1 MSLFP
6 AFIKLE
12 GRPCLVVGAGPI
24 GESKIASLLSAGAV
38 VRVVAPQATPAVS
51 EWAAQGKLFWEAR
64 EFQPADLDGIVL
76 VVSAVPSQE
85 VSAAV
90 FMEARRRGVL
100 CNAVDDPDHCDFYY
114 PAVVNRGHLQIAIS
128 TGGHSPALAQRLRR
142 DLEQQFGPDYEAWIE
157 TLGKARGELFVS
169 ELDTAARRER
179 LHEIASA
186 EAFHKFECVKT
197 AQVPDP
203 RDARGGQTPGMVY
216 LVGAGPGDPELLT
229 LKALRILGQADVV
242 LHDDLLTPE
251 ILELIPRTAR
261 VECVGKRHG
270 DRQVSQEEIN
280 ARLCK
285 YGAQGLT
292 VVRLKGGDGAI
303 FGRAG
308 EETAALHAV
317 GIAFSMVPGVTA
329 ASSAASAAGLSLTD
343 RRLGSA
349 LVFLTAQ
356 RCKGNPPPNWKAVA
370 ALGGAIAI
378 YMPGGHET
386 DLAREL
392 IDSGIGPD
400 TPCVVVSQA
409 SRPDE
414 RILRTTVGKLR
425 ETPGLPAP
433 SILLIGVLAAGSS
446 PPSLSASA
454 GRQDP
459 AYVRTE
465 SKPGT

>member
-24 GESKIASLLSAGAV
+24 GESKIASLLAAGAA
-38 VRVVAPQATPAVS
+38 VRVVAPHATPAVS
-51 EWAAQGKLFWEAR
+51 AWAAQGKLSWEAR
-64 EFQPADLDGIVL
+64 EFQPADLNGTVL
-76 VVSAVPSQE
+76 VVAALSSRE

-90 FMEARRRGVL
+90 FREARSRGVL
-100 CNAVDDPDHCDFYY
+100 CNTVDDPDHCDFYY

-142 DLEQQFGPDYEAWIE
+142 ELEQQFGPDYEAWIE
-157 TLGKARGELFVS
+157 KLGEARRELFAS
-169 ELDTAARRER
+169 ELDTDARRER

-186 EAFHKFECVKT
+186 EAFGEFQLGSNPHG
-197 AQVPDP
+197 
-203 RDARGGQTPGMVY
+203 ARGGQTPGTVY
-216 LVGAGPGDPELLT
+216 LIGAGPGDPELLT
-229 LKALRILGQADVV
+229 LKALRILGKADIV

-251 ILELIPRTAR
+251 ILELIPQDAR

-270 DRQVSQEEIN
+270 ARQVSQEEIN
-280 ARLCK
+280 ARLCR
-285 YGAQGLT
+285 YAAQGLT

-308 EETAALHAV
+308 EETAALRAA
-317 GIAFSMVPGVTA
+317 GIPFSMVPGVTA

-349 LVFLTAQ
+349 LVFMTAQ

-370 ALGGAIAI
+370 SLGGAIAI

-414 RILRTTVGKLR
+414 QILRTTVGKLR
-425 ETPGLPAP
+425 EAPTLPAP
-433 SILLIGVLAAGSS
+433 AILLIGVLAPTGAGE
-446 PPSLSASA
+446 PSLPLAKFMN
-454 GRQDP
+454 D
-459 AYVRTE
+459 
-465 SKPGT
+465 